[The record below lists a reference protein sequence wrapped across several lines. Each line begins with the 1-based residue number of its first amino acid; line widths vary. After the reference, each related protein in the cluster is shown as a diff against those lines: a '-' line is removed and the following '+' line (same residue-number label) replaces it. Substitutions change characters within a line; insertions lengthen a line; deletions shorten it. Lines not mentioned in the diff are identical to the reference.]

1 MKLFRTVTDILKS
14 FLHIGYYCKMSSNV
28 RWHCSRTPLSPYPY
42 HQPPPDV
49 SGVHWMTSLLSV
61 APTRIPDLWGQGL
74 ESLLS
79 PTQHTAQPRTGPG
92 TWWVFEKWEE
102 AWVQILVLPCICCAA
117 SSKLPDLSGPTSLS
131 VEWEYNNHDR
141 ACMTGLEKDV
151 PGSTAQHYMWQRLET
166 FLAVTAW
173 EEGVTGSWWVE
184 DRGAA
189 EYPTMHGSALHFK
202 ELCTS
207 SCHRAKVENSW
218 YRRKRKT

>member
-28 RWHCSRTPLSPYPY
+28 RWHCSHTPLSPYPY

-61 APTRIPDLWGQGL
+61 APTRIPDLWGQRL

-79 PTQHTAQPRTGPG
+79 PTQHPAQPRTGPG

-131 VEWEYNNHDR
+131 VEWEYNNDNH
-141 ACMTGLEKDV
+141 ACMYRQACKKVAPSSTSQHHIWVSGDILGCHNLGGGCHWQLVGRGQGCCWV
-151 PGSTAQHYMWQRLET
+151 PYNAWFSPPLQRI
-166 FLAVTAW
+166 
-173 EEGVTGSWWVE
+173 
-184 DRGAA
+184 
-189 EYPTMHGSALHFK
+189 MHLKLS
-202 ELCTS
+202 
-207 SCHRAKVENSW
+207 
-218 YRRKRKT
+218 